1 MSKSGLKGVVTIN
14 TAHFNSTY
22 LHVKYGSKFL
32 LSSIRQPG
40 QEAIISTWWIS
51 HGHLL
56 YSLFICSVLE
66 GDNTKIVEKK
76 VSVL

>member
-40 QEAIISTWWIS
+40 QEAIIST
-51 HGHLL
+51 
-56 YSLFICSVLE
+56 
-66 GDNTKIVEKK
+66 
-76 VSVL
+76 